1 MRHFLNLFKIAG
13 ITRFSKTFQEERPAD
28 ADTLGDKLLL
38 ETCPEMIEYT
48 VRGRSV
54 ITHRVRTEDR
64 VSLASDPYDP
74 SSDSAFS
81 EIISYEKCF
90 YPATEAQLN
99 YLSDLRVDFPPG
111 ISLDDASCLIS
122 RAIGEIEVDD
132 IIPVQKEL
140 AEAAAQKGVLLSKY
154 CVDGMALTKIWPKMN
169 NSEKVEFFIFCLY
182 QNIVGNKDYKLEES
196 KALPLIEEFREKY
209 ENDETFLRYIT
220 VYYGSELSVFKPFV
234 NRNRGA
240 YKVAYS
246 FLKERGAV

>member
-1 MRHFLNLFKIAG
+1 MKHFLNLLKLTGLA
-13 ITRFSKTFQEERPAD
+13 RFFNLQEERPGNKNK
-28 ADTLGDKLLL
+28 LGDKLLL
-38 ETCPEMIEYT
+38 KTCPEMVEYT

-54 ITHRVRTEDR
+54 ITHRIRTEER

-81 EIISYEKCF
+81 EIISCEKCF

-99 YLSDLRVDFPPG
+99 YLRVLNVDFPPG
-111 ISLDDASCLIS
+111 LSLRDASCLIS
-122 RAIGEIEVDD
+122 RALGEIEPDELISVS
-132 IIPVQKEL
+132 KEL
-140 AEAAAQKGVLLSKY
+140 AEIAAAKGIYLSKY
-154 CVDGMALTKIWPKMN
+154 CLDGLALNEIWYRMA

-182 QNIVGNKDYKLEES
+182 QNLVGNKDYKLEES
-196 KALPLIEEFREKY
+196 KTLPLFEEFREKY

-246 FLKERGAV
+246 FLKERGVV